1 MPQQTYEIGNMD
13 CAGCAREVQTGVEK
27 LDGTSNVSVDFA
39 TKTLKFDGDV
49 PYDQLK
55 ARVEA
60 LGKTIEQPPT
70 VQTYLVGNMDC
81 AGCARE
87 VQTGVEKLDGVEFAH
102 VDFASST
109 MQLTGT
115 VGYDTLRER
124 VESLGKTL
132 MTEDQSNKEE
142 DKPKRGGVL
151 GFWDYLW
158 ERQSTRLA
166 IYGGLALLVAILL
179 DVFQI
184 LPDMLVDMIYVG
196 AMVIAIKPIAESG
209 VNTLRI
215 NREFNINML
224 MTIAA
229 IGAIVLGEFLESATV
244 IFLFSIGE
252 ALEGYTAD
260 RARDSLRSLVALKP
274 ATANRVT
281 GDKTQVVPVEHLKI
295 GDHIRVLPGE
305 KIPMDGEVLRGHSSV
320 NQASITGESLP
331 VSKTESDEVFA
342 GSINGEGALDI
353 RVTKL
358 SKDNTLSRII
368 DLVQKAQSV
377 RAPSQRLI
385 DKFAH
390 VYTPAV
396 AIIALFV
403 ALVPP
408 IVLGQPFWN
417 TPTEQGWLY
426 RALSMLVIACPC
438 ALVISTPVTVISAIT
453 SVARRGVLI
462 KGGAHLEALGRIT
475 AIAFDKTGTLT
486 RGKPTVTATHTDNCA
501 DGETCNPCKDLMTLA
516 ASVEAQSTHPY
527 AQAILASAD
536 QRELAYATAD
546 NVETLTGR
554 GVRGQV
560 DGKVVTIGSHSYFED
575 AFQHTQNL
583 CEKAKQIEA
592 DGQTAVMVHD
602 GDDVRGVIAVAD
614 TVRDE
619 SKSIVADLHK
629 MGIASVMLTG
639 DNHTVAHAIG
649 AQVGVDDV
657 YAELLPEDK
666 VSAVEKLQTQYD
678 NVAMIGDGIND
689 TPALATAQVGI
700 AMGGAG
706 TAQAMETADIV
717 LMADNLKQLPFT
729 IRMAR
734 FARTLIKQ
742 NIVLSFGL
750 KAVFL
755 LLAMTG
761 NVSMLV
767 AVFAD
772 VGMSLVVTL
781 NGMRALKKE

>member
-1 MPQQTYEIGNMD
+1 MPQQTYQIGNMD
-13 CAGCAREVQTGVEK
+13 CAGCAREVQTGIEK
-27 LDGTSNVSVDFA
+27 LAGTSNVSVDFA
-39 TKTLKFDGDV
+39 TKTLQFDGDV

-55 ARVEA
+55 QRVEA
-60 LGKTIEQPPT
+60 LGKTIEQPAT

-115 VGYDTLRER
+115 VDYDALRER

-132 MTEDQSNKEE
+132 MTEAQSN
-142 DKPKRGGVL
+142 DDDQPKRGGIL

-166 IYGGLALLVAILL
+166 IYGGLALLFAIGL
-179 DVFQI
+179 DLFN
-184 LPDMLVDMIYVG
+184 LAPDGVVDMVYVM

-215 NREFNINML
+215 NHEFNINML

-229 IGAIVLGEFLESATV
+229 VGAIILGEYLESATV
-244 IFLFSIGE
+244 IFLFAIGE

-274 ATANRVT
+274 ATANRIT
-281 GDKTQVVPVEHLKI
+281 GTTTQVIPVEHLKI
-295 GDHIRVLPGE
+295 DDHIRVLPGE
-305 KIPMDGEVLRGHSSV
+305 KIPMDGEVLSGHSSV

-331 VSKTESDEVFA
+331 VQKAKSDEVFA
-342 GSINGEGALDI
+342 GSINGEGLLDI

-385 DKFAH
+385 DQFAH

-396 AIIALFV
+396 AVIALFV
-403 ALVPP
+403 AFVPP
-408 IVLGQPFWN
+408 ILLGQPFWD
-417 TPTEQGWLY
+417 TPTEHGWFY

-462 KGGAHLEALGRIT
+462 KGGAHLEALGRIN

-486 RGKPTVTATHTDNCA
+486 RGKPTVTATHTNNCV
-501 DGETCNPCKDLMTLA
+501 ENENCNPCADLMTLA
-516 ASVEAQSTHPY
+516 ASVESGSTHPY

-536 QRELAYATAD
+536 QRYLAYATAE
-546 NVETLTGR
+546 NIETLTGR
-554 GVRGQV
+554 GVRGTV
-560 DGKVVTIGSHSYFED
+560 DGKVVTIGSHSYFEN
-575 AFQHTQNL
+575 AFDHTPHL
-583 CEKAKQIEA
+583 CETAKDIESN
-592 DGQTAVMVHD
+592 GQTAVMVHD
-602 GDDVRGVIAVAD
+602 GENVRGVIAVAD

-619 SKSIVADLHK
+619 SKSVVADLHK
-629 MGIASVMLTG
+629 MGIKSVMLTG

-649 AQVGVDDV
+649 AQVGVDDIF
-657 YAELLPEDK
+657 AELLPKDK
-666 VSAVEKLQTQYD
+666 VSAVKTMQTQYK

-706 TAQAMETADIV
+706 TAQAMETADVV
-717 LMADNLKQLPFT
+717 LMADNLRQLPFT

-755 LLAMTG
+755 LLALTG

-772 VGMSLVVTL
+772 MGMSLIVTL